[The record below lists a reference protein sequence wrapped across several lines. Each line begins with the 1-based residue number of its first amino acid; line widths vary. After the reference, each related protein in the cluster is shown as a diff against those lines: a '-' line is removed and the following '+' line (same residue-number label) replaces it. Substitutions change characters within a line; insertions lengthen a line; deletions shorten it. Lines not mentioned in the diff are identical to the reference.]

1 MFMPGTL
8 KFAFLSS
15 KKLRSLFLGLRRHTT
30 TGLYIPELDG
40 LRFVAIFSVY
50 IYHVAG
56 DVLRHTPTGISP
68 STSFLF
74 RLTQQLNVGVP
85 LFFAISGMILG
96 LPFGRYWLQGGPKVP
111 LKRYLLRRLTRLEPP
126 YILAL
131 LLFFAL
137 KLLSHRGEAAQM
149 LPHFGASIA
158 YLHNLIYREPS
169 TINFVAWSLE
179 VEVQF
184 YLLAPV
190 LALVFA
196 VGRNWIR
203 RSILAAA
210 IVISSLM
217 AGRLGPVAHLTLA
230 GNIQYF
236 LAGFLLAE
244 IFLTAPPVT
253 NRRHLWDLASVVGWP
268 SLAILLVY
276 DPPAVDV
283 ALPILILLLYLG
295 AFYGTTSSAAFAN
308 IWPAAIG
315 GMCYTIYLLHNYIVA
330 VVGMVTERIAQ
341 GQSFELRLL
350 AQISLISPFILLVS
364 IIYYKCVEQPCMR
377 PDWPVRLKRFFLDRI
392 LGGGIPVSSNVEG

>member
-1 MFMPGTL
+1 M
-8 KFAFLSS
+8 KFGLLSS
-15 KKLRSLFLGLRRHTT
+15 KKWHSRAQSLRRHTA

-56 DVLRHTPTGISP
+56 DVLRHTPTGISH

-74 RLTQQLNVGVP
+74 RLTQQLNVGVL

-96 LPFGRYWLQGGPKVP
+96 LPFARYWLQGGPRVP

-126 YILAL
+126 YLLAL

-137 KLLSHRGEAAQM
+137 KVLSHRGEAAQM

-196 VGRNWIR
+196 VGQKWIR
-203 RSILAAA
+203 RSSLAAA
-210 IVISSLM
+210 IVVTSLL
-217 AGRLGPVAHLTLA
+217 AGRLGPVTHLTLA

-244 IFLTAPPVT
+244 ILLTAPPAT
-253 NRRHLWDLASVVGWP
+253 NRRHLWDLASVVAWP
-268 SLAILLVY
+268 SLAILLVD
-276 DPPAVDV
+276 DPVAIDV

-295 AFYGTTSSAAFAN
+295 ALYGTTSSAAFAN
-308 IWPAAIG
+308 IWPATIG

-330 VVGMVTERIAQ
+330 AVGMMTEGIAH
-341 GQSFELRLL
+341 GRSFELRLL
-350 AQISLISPFILLVS
+350 AQMFLITPIVLLVS
-364 IIYYKCVEQPCMR
+364 VLYYRWIEQPCMR
-377 PDWPVRLKRFFLDRI
+377 PDWPARVKRFLQDRI
-392 LGGGIPVSSNVEG
+392 AGSGIPASSNVEG